1 MTNSEKAAY
10 IKGLIEGLDLDT
22 ESKEGKVLAAV
33 SELLC
38 DIANDLE
45 DLDEFVDVLQGQVDE
60 IDEDLGDVE
69 EEVYDLDDDD
79 DLWDDDDEDLW
90 DEDDDEDDDW
100 DEDDDDCWFEV
111 TCPDCGDKI
120 QLNADMLDEGSI
132 DCPNCGLTLEFDL
145 DDDEAEET
153 EE

>member
-1 MTNSEKAAY
+1 MTNSERAAY
-10 IKGLIEGLDLDT
+10 IKGLIEGLELDST
-22 ESKEGKVLAAV
+22 TKEGKVLAAI

-38 DIANDLE
+38 DMANDLE

-60 IDEDLGDVE
+60 IDEDLGDLE
-69 EEVYDLDDDD
+69 EEVYGL
-79 DLWDDDDEDLW
+79 
-90 DEDDDEDDDW
+90 DDDEDDDELW
-100 DEDDDDCWFEV
+100 DFDDDDDDELDEDDCWFEV
-111 TCPDCGDKI
+111 TCPDCGDRI

-145 DDDEAEET
+145 DDDEEEAEEA